1 MQILIKKSEEK
12 YIDIPDRSH
21 IGILIELLKSCE
33 IKYKVWYSN
42 LEDSLMLSIIDN
54 RMLIGK
60 SVFPIN
66 QNGEFRN
73 IKQQTKSNIIK
84 DFAKSNDLEVIYAKL
99 NTEQEEYGKLINE
112 FNLKAKLQFYLKAA
126 REIEIKLE
134 RLK

>member
-73 IKQQTKSNIIK
+73 IKQQTKSNIIE
-84 DFAKSNDLEVIYAKL
+84 DFAKSNDLIFCFFK
-99 NTEQEEYGKLINE
+99 
-112 FNLKAKLQFYLKAA
+112 
-126 REIEIKLE
+126 
-134 RLK
+134 